1 LIAES
6 AEIPFP
12 LLRRFKMSGAR
23 GGVALLSVVNGGGFH
38 FLCQKKP
45 YEGNVMNHTKGTWRS
60 RSTVLKAAA
69 FAAAAGLIAMPA
81 AAVHSWNGYHW
92 ARTSTQIAPPVV
104 NITNSTWSA
113 RVATAV
119 SDWNQSTV
127 IQSALTNSTGNGR
140 TCKPQAGKILVC
152 NAAYGQT
159 GWLGIAS
166 IWLSNGHIS
175 QGTTKLNDT
184 YYAMA
189 QYNTPAWR
197 QAVTCQE
204 IGHNYGLAH
213 QDEDFN
219 TDATSSCM
227 EYTSIPEGNEHAD
240 QHDYDQ
246 LLSIYNHTDSA
257 AVAAAVKSTPS
268 QNAIGNSRA
277 DWGRQI
283 GHHTFERDLGNGNK
297 VITDVLFVEHT
308 HK

>member
-1 LIAES
+1 MHHS
-6 AEIPFP
+6 KGSW
-12 LLRRFKMSGAR
+12 R
-23 GGVALLSVVNGGGFH
+23 
-38 FLCQKKP
+38 KK
-45 YEGNVMNHTKGTWRS
+45 
-60 RSTVLKAAA
+60 STILKIAA
-69 FAAAAGLIAMPA
+69 FAGAAGLLATPVVA
-81 AAVHSWNGYHW
+81 SHSWNNYHW
-92 ARTSTQIAPPVV
+92 VRTTTQISPPVV

-119 SDWNQSTV
+119 ADWNQSTV
-127 IQSALTNSTGNGR
+127 IQSSLTNSTGNNR

-204 IGHNYGLAH
+204 IGHDYGLAH
-213 QDEDFN
+213 QDEDFS
-219 TDATSSCM
+219 TDATNSCM
-227 EYTSIPEGNEHAD
+227 EYTSVPAGNEHPD

-246 LLSIYNHTDSA
+246 LLSIYNHTESA
-257 AVAAAVKSTPS
+257 AQAAAMGKVPS
-268 QNAIGNSRA
+268 AMAIGHTLK
-277 DWGRQI
+277 DFGRPVGTDKQ
-283 GHHTFERDLGNGNK
+283 GHWNMFERDVGNGVK
-297 VITDVLFVEHT
+297 VITHVTWLPEMHVGHT
-308 HK
+308 H